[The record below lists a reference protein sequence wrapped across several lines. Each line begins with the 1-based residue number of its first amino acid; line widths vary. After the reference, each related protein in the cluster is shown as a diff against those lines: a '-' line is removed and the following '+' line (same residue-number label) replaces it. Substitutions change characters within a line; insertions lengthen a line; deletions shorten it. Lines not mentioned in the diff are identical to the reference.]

1 MIKFFYDLLV
11 FLTKNY
17 SSMSDDF
24 KKLFPEERLV
34 KIALHAFT
42 NALTSKASGQTT
54 TRFKQALFAVLQSK
68 FI

>member
-1 MIKFFYDLLV
+1 MIKFFFYDLMV

-34 KIALHAFT
+34 KCL
-42 NALTSKASGQTT
+42 S
-54 TRFKQALFAVLQSK
+54 VLG
-68 FI
+68 FV

>member
-1 MIKFFYDLLV
+1 MIKFFYDLMV

-34 KIALHAFT
+34 
-42 NALTSKASGQTT
+42 NARQVCWD
-54 TRFKQALFAVLQSK
+54 LFNSDSTDFADYE
-68 FI
+68 

>member
-17 SSMSDDF
+17 SKQSDDF

-34 KIALHAFT
+34 
-42 NALTSKASGQTT
+42 NARQVCWDMFNADQTD
-54 TRFKQALFAVLQSK
+54 FGDYE
-68 FI
+68 